1 MKSNMGTKTVEA
13 MAELK
18 EKGSSKAP
26 KKKSRKKGAYHH
38 GNLRRALLDAALA
51 MVEKEGPGGVS
62 LRAVARFAGVS
73 PAAPYRHFAGKE
85 GLLAAVA
92 EEGFRALESEMQMAS
107 EGADGLALA
116 EFRAIGLAYV
126 RFAASNPSHFRV
138 MFGPDVSNKSAHPSL
153 KGAADK
159 ASQIIADAIAKCQR
173 PGLEGADASPH
184 RLFVAAWATF
194 HGLAT
199 LIVDG
204 QLSDIVSSDA
214 DLEGIGNNVT
224 DVIYRGLSFS
234 GL

>member
-1 MKSNMGTKTVEA
+1 MTISDKSSA
-13 MAELK
+13 
-18 EKGSSKAP
+18 AP
-26 KKKSRKKGAYHH
+26 KRKSREKRAYHH

-51 MVEKEGPGGVS
+51 MVEKEGPRGVS

-92 EEGFRALESEMQMAS
+92 EEGFRALESKMQAARD
-107 EGADGLALA
+107 ETDGLALA
-116 EFRAIGLAYV
+116 EFRAIGYAYV

-138 MFGPDVSNKSAHPSL
+138 MFGPEISDKSEHPSL
-153 KGAADK
+153 REAADK

-173 PGLEGADASPH
+173 PGLEGGDTDPH
-184 RLFVAAWATF
+184 RLFISAWATF

-204 QLSDIVSSDA
+204 QLSDSVGSDA
-214 DLEGIGNNVT
+214 ELEALGNSVT

>member
-1 MKSNMGTKTVEA
+1 
-13 MAELK
+13 MAESK
-18 EKGSSKAP
+18 ENASSAEG

-38 GNLRRALLDAALA
+38 GNLRRALLDSALA

-62 LRAVARFAGVS
+62 LRAVARLAGVS

-92 EEGFRALESEMQMAS
+92 EEGFRALEEKMQVAS
-107 EGADGLALA
+107 QGADGLALA
-116 EFRAIGLAYV
+116 EFRAIGYAYV

-138 MFGPDVSNKSAHPSL
+138 MFGSEVSDKSAHPSL
-153 KGAADK
+153 KSAADK
-159 ASQIIADAIAKCQR
+159 TSQIIADAIAKCQR
-173 PGLEGADASPH
+173 PGLEGADTSPE
-184 RLFVAAWATF
+184 RLFIAAWATF

-204 QLSDIVSSDA
+204 QLSDMVRSDA
-214 DLEGIGNNVT
+214 DLEKIGNNVT

>member
-1 MKSNMGTKTVEA
+1 MTISDKSSA
-13 MAELK
+13 
-18 EKGSSKAP
+18 AP
-26 KKKSRKKGAYHH
+26 KRKSREKRAYHH

-51 MVEKEGPGGVS
+51 MVEKEGPRGVS

-92 EEGFRALESEMQMAS
+92 EEGFRALESKMQAARD
-107 EGADGLALA
+107 ETDGLALA
-116 EFRAIGLAYV
+116 EFRAIGYAYV
-126 RFAASNPSHFRV
+126 RFAASNPSHFSV
-138 MFGPDVSNKSAHPSL
+138 MFGPEISDKSEHPSL
-153 KGAADK
+153 REAADK

-173 PGLEGADASPH
+173 PGLEGGDTDPH
-184 RLFVAAWATF
+184 RLFISAWATF

-199 LIVDG
+199 LIIDG
-204 QLSDIVSSDA
+204 QLSDSVGSDA
-214 DLEGIGNNVT
+214 ELEALGNSVT

>member
-1 MKSNMGTKTVEA
+1 MTISDKSSA
-13 MAELK
+13 
-18 EKGSSKAP
+18 AP
-26 KKKSRKKGAYHH
+26 KRKSREKRAYHH

-51 MVEKEGPGGVS
+51 MVEKEGPRGVS

-92 EEGFRALESEMQMAS
+92 EEGFRALKSKMQAARD
-107 EGADGLALA
+107 ETDGLALA
-116 EFRAIGLAYV
+116 EFRAIGYAYV
-126 RFAASNPSHFRV
+126 RFAASNPSHFSV
-138 MFGPDVSNKSAHPSL
+138 MFGPEISDKSEHPSL
-153 KGAADK
+153 REAADK

-173 PGLEGADASPH
+173 PGLEGGDTDPH
-184 RLFVAAWATF
+184 RLFISAWATF

-204 QLSDIVSSDA
+204 QLSDSVGSDA
-214 DLEGIGNNVT
+214 ELEALGNSVT

>member
-1 MKSNMGTKTVEA
+1 MTISDKSSA
-13 MAELK
+13 
-18 EKGSSKAP
+18 AP
-26 KKKSRKKGAYHH
+26 KRKSREKRAYHH

-51 MVEKEGPGGVS
+51 MVEKEGPRGVS

-92 EEGFRALESEMQMAS
+92 EEGFRALESKMQAARD
-107 EGADGLALA
+107 ETDGLALA
-116 EFRAIGLAYV
+116 EFRAIGYAYV

-138 MFGPDVSNKSAHPSL
+138 MFGPEISDKSEHPSL
-153 KGAADK
+153 REAADK

-173 PGLEGADASPH
+173 PGLEGGDTDPH
-184 RLFVAAWATF
+184 RLFISAWATF
-194 HGLAT
+194 QGLAT
-199 LIVDG
+199 LIIDG
-204 QLSDIVSSDA
+204 QLSDSVGSDA
-214 DLEGIGNNVT
+214 ELEALGNSVT

>member
-1 MKSNMGTKTVEA
+1 MTISDKSSA
-13 MAELK
+13 
-18 EKGSSKAP
+18 AP
-26 KKKSRKKGAYHH
+26 KRKSREKRAYHH

-51 MVEKEGPGGVS
+51 MVEKEGPRGVS

-92 EEGFRALESEMQMAS
+92 EEGFRALESKMQAARD
-107 EGADGLALA
+107 ETDGLALA
-116 EFRAIGLAYV
+116 EFRAIGYAYV

-138 MFGPDVSNKSAHPSL
+138 MFGPEISDKSEHPSL
-153 KGAADK
+153 REAADK

-173 PGLEGADASPH
+173 PGLEGGDTDPH
-184 RLFVAAWATF
+184 RLFISAWATF

-199 LIVDG
+199 LIIDG
-204 QLSDIVSSDA
+204 QLSDSVGSDA
-214 DLEGIGNNVT
+214 ELEALGNSVT

>member
-1 MKSNMGTKTVEA
+1 MTVSNKSSA
-13 MAELK
+13 ALK
-18 EKGSSKAP
+18 R
-26 KKKSRKKGAYHH
+26 KSPGKRAYHH

-51 MVEKEGPGGVS
+51 MVEKEGPRGVS

-92 EEGFRALESEMQMAS
+92 EEGFRALESKMRAACGET
-107 EGADGLALA
+107 DGLALA
-116 EFRAIGLAYV
+116 EFRAIGYAYV

-138 MFGPDVSNKSAHPSL
+138 MFGPEISDKSEHPSL
-153 KGAADK
+153 REASDK

-173 PGLEGADASPH
+173 PDLEGGDTDPH
-184 RLFVAAWATF
+184 RLFISAWATF

-204 QLSDIVSSDA
+204 QLSDSVGSDA
-214 DLEGIGNNVT
+214 ELEALGNSVT

>member
-1 MKSNMGTKTVEA
+1 MATSDKSSAG
-13 MAELK
+13 
-18 EKGSSKAP
+18 P
-26 KKKSRKKGAYHH
+26 KRKYAKKGAYHH
-38 GNLRRALLDAALA
+38 GNLRRALLDSALA
-51 MVEKEGPGGVS
+51 MVEKEGPRGVS
-62 LRAVARFAGVS
+62 LRAVARIAGVS

-92 EEGFRALESEMQMAS
+92 EEGFRALEAKMQAACDD
-107 EGADGLALA
+107 ADGIALA
-116 EFRAIGLAYV
+116 EFRAIGYAYV

-138 MFGPDVSNKSAHPSL
+138 MFGPEISDTSEHPSL
-153 KGAADK
+153 REASER

-173 PGLEGADASPH
+173 PGLEGGDADPK
-184 RLFVAAWATF
+184 RLFISAWATF

-204 QLSDIVSSDA
+204 QLADSVGTDA
-214 DLEGIGNNVT
+214 ELEALGNSVT

>member
-1 MKSNMGTKTVEA
+1 MTISDKSSA
-13 MAELK
+13 
-18 EKGSSKAP
+18 AP
-26 KKKSRKKGAYHH
+26 KRKSREKRAYHH

-51 MVEKEGPGGVS
+51 MVEKEGPRGVS

-92 EEGFRALESEMQMAS
+92 EEGFRALESKMQAARD
-107 EGADGLALA
+107 ETDGLALA
-116 EFRAIGLAYV
+116 EFRAIGYAYV
-126 RFAASNPSHFRV
+126 RFAASNPSHFSV
-138 MFGPDVSNKSAHPSL
+138 MFGPEISDKSEHPSL
-153 KGAADK
+153 REAADK

-173 PGLEGADASPH
+173 PGLEGGDTDPH
-184 RLFVAAWATF
+184 RLFISAWATF

-204 QLSDIVSSDA
+204 QLSDSVGSDA
-214 DLEGIGNNVT
+214 ELEALGNSVT